1 MIQATGGIEGSAASG
16 HTPEAVGT
24 DEPRAT
30 APTWKSGETGVAVDP
45 RLAFRPAQG
54 EIPTAPGVYR
64 FSDRYGRVLYIGKA
78 KNLRARLANYFQPMH
93 SLQPRTRR
101 MVSLAAKLDWTVVAT
116 DTESLV
122 LEHTWITEF
131 KPPFNVQ
138 FKDDKTYPYLAVTL
152 REDAPRLIITRNEKI
167 RGAKYFGPYPK
178 VWALKETT
186 ALLQQA
192 FPIRT
197 CNDADYKR
205 AMASGRPCLAGQ
217 IGRCHG
223 PCSRLIS
230 VAAHRE
236 RVEELVAFL
245 GGGDTSQL
253 RRLQREMRDAAAEQ
267 RYEDAGRLRDQVQAV
282 EHVLEKNAVVLG
294 ADVNLDVFGLRADEL
309 AAAAHQFIIRGGRI
323 RGERSWIVDVELDD
337 SPSTLLEQVIQSAYE
352 GEREP
357 PPEVLVPLI
366 PEGHEALEEAL
377 SALRPRRGRVRL
389 RVPERGEKVQLM
401 ERATL
406 NAGEHLIRHKM
417 KRAADLTARTDA
429 LAELQRALDMDEPPL
444 RIECVDVSHLQG
456 TGVVA
461 SLVVFEDGL
470 PAKGAYRKYRIE
482 ETTDDTD
489 SIYQVVSRRA
499 AQLVQA
505 RAAGEAPSGIY
516 RDRPQLLIVDGGEPQ
531 VKAAAR
537 ALAEAGI
544 TDVALCGV
552 AKRLEELW
560 LPEDPFP
567 VILPRTSEALF
578 LVQRVRD
585 EAHRFAITFQRQRRS
600 ASIASKLS
608 DVPGLGPKRV
618 QGLLRHFGSV
628 ARLKEA
634 SLAELAAAPG
644 LGPKLAEQVRAH
656 LVSGAS
662 EDPAK
667 PAAGA
672 KLDAAADQA
681 PKEEGVE

>member
-1 MIQATGGIEGSAASG
+1 MIAISGGIEGPDAAAPPDG
-16 HTPEAVGT
+16 DAVG
-24 DEPRAT
+24 DGGSGGGVPGDVRA
-30 APTWKSGETGVAVDP
+30 
-45 RLAFRPAQG
+45 AFRPAQG
-54 EIPTAPGVYR
+54 EIPTSPGVYR
-64 FSDRYGRVLYIGKA
+64 FSDKYGRVLYIGKA
-78 KNLRARLANYFQPMH
+78 KNLRARLANYFQPLH
-93 SLQPRTRR
+93 SLMPRTRR
-101 MVSLAAKLDWTVVAT
+101 MLALAAKLDWTVVAT

-152 REDAPRLIITRNEKI
+152 REESPRLIITRNEKI
-167 RGAKYFGPYPK
+167 RGARYFGPYPK
-178 VWALKETT
+178 VWALRETT

-205 AMASGRPCLAGQ
+205 AMSSGRPCLAGQ

-230 VAAHRE
+230 IEAHRT

-245 GGGDTSQL
+245 AGGDTSHL
-253 RRLQREMRDAAAEQ
+253 RALQSGMREAALEQ
-267 RYEDAGRLRDQVQAV
+267 RYEDAARLRDQVQAV
-282 EHVLEKNAVVLG
+282 QHVLEKNAVVLG
-294 ADVNLDVFGLRADEL
+294 HDVNLDVFGLRADEL

-337 SPSTLLEQVIQSAYE
+337 SPGTLLEQVVQSAYE
-352 GEREP
+352 GDREP
-357 PPEVLVPLI
+357 PPEILVPLL
-366 PEGHEALEEAL
+366 PEGEAALENAL
-377 SALRPRRGRVRL
+377 SAQRPRRGRVRL

-401 ERATL
+401 ERAVL
-406 NAGEHLIRHKM
+406 NAGEHLIRHKL

-429 LAELQRALDMDEPPL
+429 LAELQRALGMSEAPL
-444 RIECVDVSHLQG
+444 RIECIDVSHLQG

-482 ETTDDTD
+482 ETRDDTD
-489 SIYQVVSRRA
+489 SINQVVARRA
-499 AQLVQA
+499 AQLNQA
-505 RAAGEAPSGIY
+505 REAGEQPSGIY

-537 ALAEAGI
+537 ALADAGI
-544 TDVALCGV
+544 TDIALCGV

-560 LPEDPFP
+560 LPGDPFP

-600 ASIASKLS
+600 TAIASQLS
-608 DVPGLGPKRV
+608 EIPGLGPKRV
-618 QGLLRHFGSV
+618 QGLLKHFGSV
-628 ARLKEA
+628 ARLRAA
-634 SLAELAAAPG
+634 SQEELAAAPG

-656 LVSGAS
+656 LNAGP
-662 EDPAK
+662 EDPGPEEGAD
-667 PAAGA
+667 A
-672 KLDAAADQA
+672 KLEAASTAE
-681 PKEEGVE
+681 PGEEGSA